1 MNGVNK
7 AVITMAADGAA
18 GLEQTIRFDLNL
30 DDKQESAEVKQD
42 DKTSPAVA
50 PTCVIVLGMAGSGK
64 TTFVQRLVSHLHS
77 KKKPPYVVNLDPA
90 CAEVPFPGWS
100 TIALSRNV

>member
-1 MNGVNK
+1 
-7 AVITMAADGAA
+7 MAADGAA

-30 DDKQESAEVKQD
+30 DDKQESVEVKGAEVKQD
-42 DKTSPAVA
+42 DKTTTAVA

-100 TIALSRNV
+100 TIALCRNV